1 MKTKEK
7 NIKLDIDISL
17 GAEVDIHE
25 VSEMYDRVNDYLAV
39 TVNYPGWKK
48 GIYPARMDAESAVR
62 EKSLHVARIE
72 EKIVG
77 SMVLNHKPEEAF
89 RGVKWLIDEE
99 DYSKIIVVR
108 TLMVLPEYLGQGI
121 AGRMIDYTS
130 DFAKNNGFKSIR
142 LDVYEK
148 NNPAIKLYEKKNYH
162 YIDRVDLGLK
172 EEFGLK
178 YFILYEKLVPS
189 DLA

>member
-1 MKTKEK
+1 MIIEEKDNKPSISILLGTKE
-7 NIKLDIDISL
+7 DID
-17 GAEVDIHE
+17 EVAK
-25 VSEMYDRVNDYLAV
+25 MYDTVNDYLAA

-48 GIYPARMDAESAVR
+48 GIYPARIDAENAVR
-62 EKSLHVARIE
+62 EKSLHLARIG

-77 SMVLNHKPEEAF
+77 SVVLNHKPEEAF

-108 TLMVLPEYLGQGI
+108 TLMILPEYLGQGI
-121 AGRMIDYTS
+121 AGEMIDYTF
-130 DFAKNNGFKSIR
+130 DFAKANEFKSIR

-148 NNPAIKLYEKKNYH
+148 NIPAIKLYEKKNYQ
-162 YIDRVDLGLK
+162 YIDTVDLGLK

-178 YFILYEKLVPS
+178 YFKLYEKIVS
-189 DLA
+189 CH

>member
-1 MKTKEK
+1 MKTEEMDNKL
-7 NIKLDIDISL
+7 NINISL
-17 GAEVDIHE
+17 GTEDDIDE
-25 VSEMYDRVNDYLAV
+25 VSEMYDIVNDYLVA

-48 GIYPARMDAESAVR
+48 GIYPARVDAENAVK
-62 EKSLHVARIE
+62 EKSLHVARIG

-77 SMVLNHKPEEAF
+77 SVVLNHKPEEAF

-108 TLMVLPEYLGQGI
+108 TLMILPEYLGQGF
-121 AGRMIDYTS
+121 AGEMIDYTF
-130 DFAKNNGFKSIR
+130 DFAQANGFKSIR

-148 NNPAIKLYEKKNYH
+148 NHPAIKLYEKKNYQ
-162 YIDRVDLGLK
+162 YIDTVDLGLK

-178 YFILYEKLVPS
+178 YFKLYEKLIP
-189 DLA
+189 